1 MLVRT
6 IKNRIRA
13 VFCMTPANYG
23 IGGYQSLANEMCD
36 NVQNSHVENKFVR
49 SCYDVPSKII
59 FIQ

>member
-1 MLVRT
+1 
-6 IKNRIRA
+6 
-13 VFCMTPANYG
+13 MTPANYG